1 MTDDSNQIAQ
11 LWAAI
16 EGIKNN
22 PPLLDHRHNGFDVSP
37 VRYADLTEKP
47 AAAVTVPPSVITGSR
62 DCSVASGAVNYA
74 HGMSTTPKWVQI
86 HASWGYTI
94 GSNTFSPTYQSI
106 GMFVNGGSQK
116 CIYTGETGGLNSHSI
131 VHGAQA
137 SAAVYIYDLAI
148 GSGGTQSGVMSI
160 NSTNIVITW
169 TKASTPTVVA
179 DLIFFFGV

>member
-47 AAAVTVPPSVITGSR
+47 AMVHPGVITGSR

-74 HGMSTTPKWVQI
+74 HGYSTTPNWVEL

-94 GSNTFSPTYQSI
+94 GGSTFSPAYQSVGYFI
-106 GMFVNGGSQK
+106 TGGTNK
-116 CIYTGETGGLNSHSI
+116 CTYTGEQGGIASHAI
-131 VHGAQA
+131 AHGART
-137 SAAVYIYDLAI
+137 SDAVYIYDLNL
-148 GSGGTQSGVMSI
+148 GTGGIQSGVI
-160 NSTNIVITW
+160 TVNSTNIVITW
-169 TKASTPTVVA
+169 TKTATPSVVA